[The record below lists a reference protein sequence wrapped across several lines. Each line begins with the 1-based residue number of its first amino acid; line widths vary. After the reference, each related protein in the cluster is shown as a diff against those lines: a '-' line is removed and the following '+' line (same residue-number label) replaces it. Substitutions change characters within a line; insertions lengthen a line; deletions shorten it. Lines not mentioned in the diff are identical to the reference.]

1 MTFKHRGVL
10 SICFKVQKIE
20 IFLPFFREQSKK
32 KIGRQMELAG
42 SNLTEDQLEDML
54 DKGEG
59 AQLVGHV
66 HIEGDADQL
75 RKCSSVWRRASL
87 NCTTCSLT
95 LPP

>member
-1 MTFKHRGVL
+1 MWLFFVREFSFYL
-10 SICFKVQKIE
+10 F
-20 IFLPFFREQSKK
+20 IFLIMGIYFELLFYREQSKK

-66 HIEGDADQL
+66 HIEGKLGLA
-75 RKCSSVWRRASL
+75 
-87 NCTTCSLT
+87 T
-95 LPP
+95 